1 MIGEKMR
8 QRVLEAI
15 RKFGPE
21 QENALARYLEIFP
34 EEKIQLSV
42 WVDLLDRAGDTATV
56 ERLDPNGMIRAKVAK
71 EDLPGFI
78 DWWGEI
84 PAAASTQL
92 SLFN

>member
-21 QENALARYLEIFP
+21 QENALAKYLEVFP
-34 EEKIQLSV
+34 EEKIKLSV
-42 WVDLLDRAGDTATV
+42 WVDLLDRTGDMATV
-56 ERLDPNGMIRAKVAK
+56 ERLDPNGVIREKVAK

-84 PAAASTQL
+84 PTTASSQL